1 MHRGLYPPSPNSST
15 RPLRSSSGVSSLRRS
30 QPLGSNLATTS
41 PPRRSASGRYRNSS
55 DGVSAVLGGSQTA
68 LASPSSRPRTRG
80 VSIPAPGV
88 ARPQSSGQLS
98 SLLPPSPSS
107 HAQATSLSLPYEC
120 KPLASTGKTSTK
132 PIEISSGIGY
142 LQGFRPT
149 MEDNHFAIINGG
161 RVDNHPVSM
170 FGVLDGHC
178 GKRVADLGCRFL
190 PETFLSHP
198 QLGKD
203 TALAFVE
210 SIVSTDRQVFNTMGK
225 TDGGS
230 TCISAAVLNRMLFV
244 ACLGDARSVLYESAG
259 PNGPA
264 KTIAMSDDH
273 KPQNRKETERIH
285 SCGGTVMAGRVCGC
299 LAVSRALGDFEF
311 KFTGNRFIPNK
322 ELMVSN
328 VADIK
333 QINITDNT
341 KFLILACDGLWD
353 VLTNED
359 ATAYVVDWL
368 RKQPLPKGALAP
380 AAPSTVHDGGIPS
393 ANGDLQKLLD
403 KCSYSLCDH
412 AIHCG
417 SMDNVSVMIVAF
429 HTDLL
434 QELGCTATGAQQ
446 PSMNSRPQ
454 SGTLPS
460 PGRGFGQYG
469 GGSPFASA
477 GRFGGSQLGLNSRR

>member
-1 MHRGLYPPSPNSST
+1 MAA
-15 RPLRSSSGVSSLRRS
+15 VRRS
-30 QPLGSNLATTS
+30 QPLGSSLGGTSLSNTS

-55 DGVSAVLGGSQTA
+55 DGVAAVLGGSQSIP
-68 LASPSSRPRTRG
+68 LSPASRPRTRG
-80 VSIPAPGV
+80 VSIPAP
-88 ARPQSSGQLS
+88 ATNTRPQSSGHLS
-98 SLLPPSPSS
+98 SLLPPSPSN
-107 HAQATSLSLPYEC
+107 ANPPPLSLPYEC
-120 KPLASTGKTSTK
+120 KPLASTGKTSVK
-132 PIEISSGIGY
+132 PVEISSGIGY

-161 RVDNHPVSM
+161 RAGDHPVSM

-178 GKRVADLGCRFL
+178 GKRVADLGCRIL

-210 SIVSTDRQVFNTMGK
+210 SIVATDRQIFNTMGK

-244 ACLGDARSVLYESAG
+244 ACLGDARAVLYESHG
-259 PNGPA
+259 PTGPS
-264 KTIAMSDDH
+264 KTFAMSDDH

-328 VADIK
+328 VADVK

-359 ATAYVVDWL
+359 ATAFVVDWL
-368 RKQPLPKGALAP
+368 RKQPLPKGAVTP
-380 AAPSTVHDGGIPS
+380 AAANTVHDGGVPS

-403 KCSYSLCDH
+403 KCSYSLADH

-434 QELGCTATGAQQ
+434 QELGCTAGGNPQ
-446 PSMNSRPQ
+446 PTSATSRPQ

-460 PGRGFGQYG
+460 PGRVFGGQFG
-469 GGSPFASA
+469 GGSPFAAS
-477 GRFGGSQLGLNSRR
+477 RFGGSQFGLGSRR